1 MPILEQLPLRRVT
14 LAEAL
19 EAMAAFPVRSAR
31 VESIAV
37 SDAEGRVLAADVTAA
52 ENVPAF
58 RRSRV
63 DGFAVVAADVR
74 GASPQ
79 RPVRLRIVGE
89 VLMGHAAPGRLGA
102 GEAMR
107 IPTGGALP
115 EGATGVIMIEDSDV
129 RADSVVIADGSDSE
143 AFITEVASDVRTGET
158 LLLRGT
164 ALSPAAL
171 GLLSGAGASEV
182 PVFRPPSVG
191 VLVTG
196 DELRA
201 PGEELRTGEIRD
213 INGVVLPA
221 ALRAMGFEAVQY
233 GRVGDDR
240 EQFEALFRRALAQCD
255 AVVISG
261 GSSVGERDY
270 TPAVVAAA
278 GKPGVI
284 VHGIKAKPGRP
295 ALLAVIGDQPVF
307 GLPGNPVSALVVLE
321 SLVRPILLRM
331 FGTAAAPIPFRAV
344 LTSDLNVEP
353 DLEHRIPVRLERAG
367 GTIRA
372 EPLLGT
378 SAQMHIL
385 GRADGMLV
393 VPLGTG
399 RVSAGSVVEIV
410 PFSRT
415 RWLR

>member
-31 VESIAV
+31 VESIEV

-79 RPVRLRIVGE
+79 RPARLRIVGE
-89 VLMGHAAPGRLGA
+89 VLMGRAAPGRLGA

-129 RADSVVIADGSDSE
+129 RADSVVIVVGSDSE
-143 AFITEVASDVRTGET
+143 AFVTEAASDVRAGET
-158 LLLRGT
+158 LFMRGT

-171 GLLSGAGASEV
+171 GLLSGAGVSEV

-196 DELRA
+196 DELRS
-201 PGEELRTGEIRD
+201 PGEELRAGEIRD

-295 ALLAVIGDQPVF
+295 ALLGVIGDQPVF

-321 SLVRPILLRM
+321 SVARPILLRM
-331 FGTAAAPIPFRAV
+331 FGTTAAPIPFRAV
-344 LTSDLNVEP
+344 LASDLNVEP
-353 DLEHRIPVRLERAG
+353 ELEHRIPVRLERAG
-367 GTIRA
+367 DTIRA